1 MFDEFEK
8 IYPEEVFL
16 LKTQLGNNSIS
27 HAYLFETNDNK
38 TIDFINFFAFEIL
51 KSGTELNIN
60 LNNYDNFFNF
70 KTENKTIKKEEIAK
84 IKNKFNKKSSVGKYS
99 VYIVNEAEKLNSSSA
114 NALLKFL
121 EEPEENIVAILIT
134 NNIYNVIDTIIS
146 RCQIINL
153 KNDNKL
159 INIDE
164 DDKLITLELVENIE
178 NYKQNMLVYSK
189 NYFKDFDYKNIKTIL
204 ELLLYFYKDILNYNF
219 KREVTYYSSEE
230 IKKYFDKYNF
240 SNIDKITR
248 YIKELLEL
256 LEINETNINK
266 TMLFDML
273 CIKLGGSND

>member
-70 KTENKTIKKEEIAK
+70 KTENKTIKKEEITK

>member
-240 SNIDKITR
+240 TNIDKITR